1 MKNEIK
7 KFQLLTFPEK
17 CMNDLFISNFKFYY
31 KNSFKLSDQ
40 LWDRIR
46 NEETNFKNGTEL
58 VN

>member
-1 MKNEIK
+1 
-7 KFQLLTFPEK
+7 
-17 CMNDLFISNFKFYY
+17 MNDLFISNFKFYY